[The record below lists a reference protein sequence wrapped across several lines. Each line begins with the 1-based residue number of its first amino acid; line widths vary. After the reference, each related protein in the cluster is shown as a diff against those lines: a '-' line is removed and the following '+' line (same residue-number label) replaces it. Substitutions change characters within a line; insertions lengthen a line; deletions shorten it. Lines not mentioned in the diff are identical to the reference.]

1 MLKPQN
7 LEIMESA
14 EITDPRLKMPVGYV
28 LDHRWKIEKILGE
41 NNFGAGFYEV
51 VDILRPT
58 RLFTLKVN

>member
-1 MLKPQN
+1 
-7 LEIMESA
+7 MESA